1 MLQENTLYI
10 REDILYINGPKP
22 SFSILLVINSYFSF
36 IEIKTL
42 IKNLLLN
49 YQ

>member
-1 MLQENTLYI
+1 MLQEITLYI

-22 SFSILLVINSYFSF
+22 SLSILLVINNYISF
-36 IEIKTL
+36 IE